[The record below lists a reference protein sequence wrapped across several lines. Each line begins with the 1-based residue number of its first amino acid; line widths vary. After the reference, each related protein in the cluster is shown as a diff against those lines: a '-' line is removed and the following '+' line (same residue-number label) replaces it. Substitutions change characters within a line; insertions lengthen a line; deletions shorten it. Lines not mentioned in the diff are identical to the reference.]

1 MITTRA
7 LDKVMLKFQ
16 RPYRIRVIRA
26 LNMVMIIVPI
36 RFDLNYIRVLPGF
49 HISFML
55 AFRKPL
61 PSPVFDPEALISG
74 IFVGRK

>member
-1 MITTRA
+1 MVTIRA

-16 RPYRIRVIRA
+16 RPYRIRVIGA
-26 LNMVMIIVPI
+26 FNMAITTILI
-36 RFDLNYIRVLPGF
+36 RFDLNYIRVFPGF

-55 AFRKPL
+55 AFRNPL